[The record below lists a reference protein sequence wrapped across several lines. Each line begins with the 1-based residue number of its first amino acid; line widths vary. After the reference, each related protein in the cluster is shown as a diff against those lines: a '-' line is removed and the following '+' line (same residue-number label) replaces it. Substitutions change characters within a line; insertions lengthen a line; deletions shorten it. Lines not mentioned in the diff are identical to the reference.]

1 MALYMMKENEMQY
14 NEVVE
19 ADKYIGNILD
29 EYIASGKKGFATYTV
44 VQDGNN
50 INFSLKEYDA
60 VGLKGNYD
68 DFYEYRDADD
78 KLTLV
83 SYNKEKLRGFCA
95 YINRLT
101 M

>member
-1 MALYMMKENEMQY
+1 MMKENFVGY

-19 ADKYIGNILD
+19 AGDYIVNTLN
-29 EYIASGKKGFATYTV
+29 EYIASGKNGFATYTV
-44 VQDGNN
+44 VENGNN

-60 VGLKGNYD
+60 RGLQGNYD

-78 KLTLV
+78 KLSLV
-83 SYNKEKLRGFCA
+83 SYNKEKLRAFCA

-101 M
+101 Y

>member
-19 ADKYIGNILD
+19 ADKYISDILD

-44 VQDGNN
+44 VQNGNN

-60 VGLKGNYD
+60 FGLHGNYD